1 MGNASFLAAMSGT
14 MNLEATDVLQ
24 FQRSLQKAANG
35 NTVSRDAFEAIARSD
50 FYANFEVFEKLFIM
64 FDRLGDSV
72 VNYREFCA
80 GLCSLVKASPAKK
93 LNFAFQAAKGRR
105 HFIRSI
111 LNRRCL
117 GSSPPTHKDD
127 KLRPAEALFVLLAIN
142 NMADFFGDRSL
153 AVDDVSIFVS

>member
-24 FQRSLQKAANG
+24 FQTSLQKAANG

-80 GLCSLVKASPAKK
+80 GLCALVKASPAKK
-93 LNFAFQAAKGRR
+93 LNFAFQAAKGRQ
-105 HFIRSI
+105 
-111 LNRRCL
+111 L
-117 GSSPPTHKDD
+117 T
-127 KLRPAEALFVLLAIN
+127 FVENLQ
-142 NMADFFGDRSL
+142 STP
-153 AVDDVSIFVS
+153 